1 MTSLLAPANTLLDS
15 QRLIAAFDHLRNEL
29 PLANEI
35 LDTHEPLHVKLQQTH
50 QVSEQ
55 AVTAWRTALASRWEC
70 EVAGRRLYKRILRQL
85 IGLYGEHAPEVQ
97 LLSRG
102 GAEADSSPSELLADL
117 RRLGAAFAI
126 GGAPIDTPELQGEL
140 QQCCAALDRAIET
153 TRQCETQRR
162 NAVLDHRMAGEVY
175 RRARTATHRKLLA
188 FYSNGLDSSLSELFA
203 D

>member
-1 MTSLLAPANTLLDS
+1 MTSLLAPANSLLDS
-15 QRLIAAFDHLRNEL
+15 QRLIAAFDRLRSEL

-35 LDTHEPLHVKLQQTH
+35 LDTHYPLHLKLQQTH
-50 QVSEQ
+50 QASEQ
-55 AVTAWRTALASRWEC
+55 AVTAWRAALASRWEC

-85 IGLYGEHAPEVQ
+85 IGLYGEQAPEVQ

-102 GAEADSSPSELLADL
+102 GAEANSLPSELLADL
-117 RRLGAAFAI
+117 RRIGAAFAV
-126 GGAPIDTPELQGEL
+126 GASLLATHELQSEL
-140 QQCCAALDRAIET
+140 HQTCTALEQAIET

>member
-1 MTSLLAPANTLLDS
+1 MRCPEAGSSKAWAP
-15 QRLIAAFDHLRNEL
+15 QR
-29 PLANEI
+29 P
-35 LDTHEPLHVKLQQTH
+35 
-50 QVSEQ
+50 
-55 AVTAWRTALASRWEC
+55 
-70 EVAGRRLYKRILRQL
+70 RRC
-85 IGLYGEHAPEVQ
+85 
-97 LLSRG
+97 
-102 GAEADSSPSELLADL
+102 
-117 RRLGAAFAI
+117 F
-126 GGAPIDTPELQGEL
+126 L